1 MWRRPH
7 KVQEQRMCII
17 YGCQEKMWLYGRC
30 KPHFRG
36 LDPQLYEKLKSM
48 TRAERQIEFEKTI
61 SEPPFR
67 EPWTFEGDEEKLA
80 EMTEK
85 QEIEHE

>member
-1 MWRRPH
+1 
-7 KVQEQRMCII
+7 
-17 YGCQEKMWLYGRC
+17 
-30 KPHFRG
+30 
-36 LDPQLYEKLKSM
+36 M